1 MSQPDPIPGER
12 PVAPYARKRFRKLQK
27 QRAAAGLVT
36 YGRPLETYNGRDAL
50 QDAMEEAV
58 DLWNYLCQM
67 ELERATEHARVEL
80 LQQENERLQSALQR
94 AGKWRAEASRI
105 RNEHAAG
112 DTTHA
117 DQLRAAYEENAKL
130 HRALNARN
138 EEQEAERNVERVL
151 TFCKQLTW
159 DIARLTDSLAMI
171 EDVLTPQEASTPP
184 VVTPSVV
191 TAVNIATKALVE
203 QRVREAARDTAQ
215 ELVDTDGCPRS
226 APARGRDV
234 SGREGGR

>member
-138 EEQEAERNVERVL
+138 EEQEAFRQIVETCLVY
-151 TFCKQLTW
+151 
-159 DIARLTDSLAMI
+159 AANMP
-171 EDVLTPQEASTPP
+171 EDEDHALCLLITRTPQPNGQGEYYAARVDIGDVTSPFGCA
-184 VVTPSVV
+184 VTPAR
-191 TAVNIATKALVE
+191 AVIQALG
-203 QRVREAARDTAQ
+203 
-215 ELVDTDGCPRS
+215 ELTRQL
-226 APARGRDV
+226 
-234 SGREGGR
+234 EGIGT

>member
-27 QRAAAGLVT
+27 QRAAAGLVI

-80 LQQENERLQSALQR
+80 LQQENERLKSALQR

-130 HRALNARN
+130 HRALNTRN
-138 EEQEAERNVERVL
+138 EEQEAFWRIVEACMVYADKVSGDKDTALCLVVAPVTLPGEEGDRYTASVRMAGVSSP
-151 TFCKQLTW
+151 FGC
-159 DIARLTDSLAMI
+159 
-171 EDVLTPQEASTPP
+171 ASTPAR
-184 VVTPSVV
+184 
-191 TAVNIATKALVE
+191 AVIQVLG
-203 QRVREAARDTAQ
+203 
-215 ELVDTDGCPRS
+215 ELTRQL
-226 APARGRDV
+226 
-234 SGREGGR
+234 EGVGT